1 MKVTE
6 ANFFDLLP
14 SLQLAAT
21 KLKGSAKRMFLGQ
34 VALDLGKGGSSKVA
48 KYLPISRQ
56 TLRKGI
62 QEVHQG
68 VGQEDKFSER
78 GRKPL
83 DETNPA
89 LIATIKEIVDKASQ
103 TDPKFT
109 STRLYTRLSANSVRE
124 ELIKRGYEESTLP
137 SGQTIWNYLK
147 KLGYKRKKV
156 AKTKPKK
163 KLKKQTL
170 FSTN

>member
-1 MKVTE
+1 MKVSDT
-6 ANFFDLLP
+6 NFFDLLP
-14 SLQLAAT
+14 SLKLAAS

-34 VALDLGKGGSSKVA
+34 VAIDLGRGGCSKVS

-62 QEVHQG
+62 REVQQG
-68 VGQEDKFSER
+68 EGQEDKFSER

-83 DETNPA
+83 DETNPE
-89 LIATIKEIVDKASQ
+89 LIAAIKKIVDGASQ

-109 STRLYTRLSANSVRE
+109 STRLYTRLSAKAVKK
-124 ELIKRGYEESTLP
+124 ELMNRGYGESTLP
-137 SGQTIWNYLK
+137 SEQTIWNYLK

-163 KLKKQTL
+163 K
-170 FSTN
+170 

>member
-1 MKVTE
+1 MKVSDT
-6 ANFFDLLP
+6 NFFDLLP
-14 SLQLAAT
+14 SLKIAAS
-21 KLKGSAKRMFLGQ
+21 KLKGSTKRMFLGQ
-34 VALDLGKGGSSKVA
+34 VAIDLGRGGSSKVA

-62 QEVHQG
+62 REVEKG
-68 VGQEDKFSER
+68 KGQEDKFSER

-83 DETNPA
+83 DETNPE
-89 LIATIKEIVDKASQ
+89 LIATIKKIVDGASQ

-109 STRLYTRLSANSVRE
+109 STRLYTRLSAKSVKK

-137 SGQTIWNYLK
+137 CEQTIWNYLK

-163 KLKKQTL
+163 K
-170 FSTN
+170 